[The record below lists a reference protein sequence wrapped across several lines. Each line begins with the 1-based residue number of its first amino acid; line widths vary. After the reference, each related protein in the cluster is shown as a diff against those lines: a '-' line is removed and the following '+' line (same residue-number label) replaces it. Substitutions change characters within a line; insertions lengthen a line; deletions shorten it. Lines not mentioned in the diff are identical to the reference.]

1 MMMESLCFNHLN
13 EKNMSEEYEL
23 GPVGQQITKKLNAA
37 FAPHALS
44 LIDESNQ
51 HHGHAGAHPSG
62 ESHFR
67 LKITAEAFRGRSRV
81 ECHRMVNSALA
92 EELKSRVHALA
103 MECAAPATTM

>member
-1 MMMESLCFNHLN
+1 MTND
-13 EKNMSEEYEL
+13 L
-23 GPVGQQITKKLNAA
+23 GPIGLKLHAKLQAA
-37 FAPHALS
+37 LAPHALL

-67 LKITAEAFRGRSRV
+67 VRIASQAFAGKTLLQK
-81 ECHRMVNSALA
+81 HRMVNEAVA

-103 MECAAPATTM
+103 IEVV